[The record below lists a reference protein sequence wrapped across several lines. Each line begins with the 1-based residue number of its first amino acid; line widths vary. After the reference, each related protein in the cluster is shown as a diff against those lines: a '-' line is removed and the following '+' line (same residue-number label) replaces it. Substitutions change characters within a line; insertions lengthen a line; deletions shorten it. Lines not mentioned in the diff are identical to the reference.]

1 MTRLQEAWSPGAQAN
16 VILNDDPESDFKHI
30 ELEEERI
37 RLEFQSTESP
47 VYQGYARAW
56 AGMQMNGDRSNGGLE
71 NAVVDIKNNTFCGA
85 GATVFL
91 CREKVTQHL
100 AGRNFLNGGSAQQ
113 ALLLGLDV
121 ENGSGYRSG
130 DGSGDGETT
139 IVWDNT

>member
-1 MTRLQEAWSPGAQAN
+1 MTRLQEAWLPGAQAN

-56 AGMQMNGDRSNGGLE
+56 AGMQMDGDRSNGGLE

-91 CREKVTQHL
+91 CRERSRSTW
-100 AGRNFLNGGSAQQ
+100 RGGIFEWWFSTTSA
-113 ALLLGLDV
+113 AA
-121 ENGSGYRSG
+121 RSRR
-130 DGSGDGETT
+130 GE
-139 IVWDNT
+139 WQRL